1 MVATAAKLST
11 GRRKGA
17 VARVR
22 LSPGDGGFTINGRPV
37 DVATDLPRMV
47 GDTKPGTHATLSVW
61 RKGQMRELNVV
72 IAEMQPDK
80 PSKADSKAKP
90 EPKVPATNAL
100 GIAAVEIS
108 ADDRKTLKL
117 DHGVQVDV
125 ADGPA
130 ARAGIQKGDV
140 ILRVGDTDIS
150 GVRQF
155 EALVKGLDTSKAVAV
170 LVRRGDNSQ
179 YVPVRP
185 HAQK

>member
-1 MVATAAKLST
+1 
-11 GRRKGA
+11 
-17 VARVR
+17 
-22 LSPGDGGFTINGRPV
+22 
-37 DVATDLPRMV
+37 
-47 GDTKPGTHATLSVW
+47 
-61 RKGQMRELNVV
+61 
-72 IAEMQPDK
+72 MQPDK
-80 PSKADSKAKP
+80 PAKADAKTKP

-100 GIAAVEIS
+100 GIAAVELS

-117 DHGVQVDV
+117 DHGVGVDV